1 MVFATR
7 EEEIDYLRDELE
19 RAGYDE
25 ASHQKWDEATL
36 GRVRKL
42 KLLEEEAPRRRRAD
56 VYDESGSD
64 EEESDEEAEEV
75 DEQGIC
81 WSGARGPDMEEEE
94 AEAPA
99 RRRCAHV
106 KEDGRQCPN
115 FVIGNNEK
123 CDDFDPTRFCGAAC
137 AAAAAARAEAL
148 AAKMEAEALERKR
161 ARSESDV
168 GARKPAAR
176 RAAPGMSD
184 MLAACARAPEPEP
197 EAPPSPIAK
206 KKKKKKKPKKA
217 PDEVMTIVVRD
228 CRKES
233 SEEDTTVKLRTSTK
247 LARVFGAYADGL
259 GASVDSL
266 RFLYKGGDVY
276 GDETAGAIGL
286 MEGACLDCVEGDPPK
301 KPKKRVTG
309 TVVRWDGSR
318 GGIEPS
324 EQGSGGRIAVRVSG
338 VRRGTTLQVGDKV
351 EYAVGRKGDAR
362 FALDVMVYAPELRSF
377 VSRRPAV
384 FRRRYA
390 VEATRLQESWRWVVS
405 F

>member
-7 EEEIDYLRDELE
+7 EGEIDYLRDELE
-19 RAGYDE
+19 KAGYDE
-25 ASHQKWDEATL
+25 TSNQKWDEATL

-94 AEAPA
+94 AEAPT

-115 FVIGNNEK
+115 FVLGNNEK

-184 MLAACARAPEPEP
+184 MMAACARAPEPEP
-197 EAPPSPIAK
+197 EPEAPPSPVAK

-217 PDEVMTIVVRD
+217 PDEIMTIVVRD
-228 CRKES
+228 RRKDS

-259 GASVDSL
+259 GVSVDTL

-286 MEGACLDCVEGDPPK
+286 AEGARLDCVEGDPPK
-301 KPKKRVTG
+301 KQKKRVTG
-309 TVVRWDGSR
+309 TVVRWDGCWAAS
-318 GGIEPS
+318 
-324 EQGSGGRIAVRVSG
+324 
-338 VRRGTTLQVGDKV
+338 
-351 EYAVGRKGDAR
+351 
-362 FALDVMVYAPELRSF
+362 
-377 VSRRPAV
+377 SRRSKGPAAASPCAYPV
-384 FRRRYA
+384 FGAAHLSKSEIKSSTRSGAR
-390 VEATRLQESWRWVVS
+390 ATRASRWTSWSTRRPPRPTRTTARPS
-405 F
+405 SRSRT

>member
-25 ASHQKWDEATL
+25 SSNQRWDEATL

-94 AEAPA
+94 AEAPT

-106 KEDGRQCPN
+106 KEDGRQCAN
-115 FVIGNNEK
+115 FVLGNNEK
-123 CDDFDPTRFCGAAC
+123 CDFDPTRFCGAAC

-168 GARKPAAR
+168 GARKPAVR

-197 EAPPSPIAK
+197 EAPPSPVVK
-206 KKKKKKKPKKA
+206 KKKK
-217 PDEVMTIVVRD
+217 
-228 CRKES
+228 
-233 SEEDTTVKLRTSTK
+233 
-247 LARVFGAYADGL
+247 AR
-259 GASVDSL
+259 
-266 RFLYKGGDVY
+266 
-276 GDETAGAIGL
+276 
-286 MEGACLDCVEGDPPK
+286 P
-301 KPKKRVTG
+301 
-309 TVVRWDGSR
+309 
-318 GGIEPS
+318 
-324 EQGSGGRIAVRVSG
+324 
-338 VRRGTTLQVGDKV
+338 
-351 EYAVGRKGDAR
+351 
-362 FALDVMVYAPELRSF
+362 
-377 VSRRPAV
+377 RRPN
-384 FRRRYA
+384 FDRRRTLTA
-390 VEATRLQESWRWVVS
+390 RAPRRRRPRRRRPSPTRS
-405 F
+405 

>member
-25 ASHQKWDEATL
+25 SSNQKWDEATL

-64 EEESDEEAEEV
+64 EEESDDEEEV

-115 FVIGNNEK
+115 FVLGNNEK

-161 ARSESDV
+161 ARSES
-168 GARKPAAR
+168 GR
-176 RAAPGMSD
+176 RG
-184 MLAACARAPEPEP
+184 P
-197 EAPPSPIAK
+197 EA
-206 KKKKKKKPKKA
+206 
-217 PDEVMTIVVRD
+217 
-228 CRKES
+228 
-233 SEEDTTVKLRTSTK
+233 
-247 LARVFGAYADGL
+247 
-259 GASVDSL
+259 
-266 RFLYKGGDVY
+266 
-276 GDETAGAIGL
+276 
-286 MEGACLDCVEGDPPK
+286 
-301 KPKKRVTG
+301 
-309 TVVRWDGSR
+309 
-318 GGIEPS
+318 
-324 EQGSGGRIAVRVSG
+324 
-338 VRRGTTLQVGDKV
+338 
-351 EYAVGRKGDAR
+351 
-362 FALDVMVYAPELRSF
+362 
-377 VSRRPAV
+377 RRPAGG
-384 FRRRYA
+384 A
-390 VEATRLQESWRWVVS
+390 GNE
-405 F
+405 

>member
-25 ASHQKWDEATL
+25 SSNQRWDEATL

-94 AEAPA
+94 AEAPT

-168 GARKPAAR
+168 GARKPAVR
-176 RAAPGMSD
+176 RAAPGLTD
-184 MLAACARAPEPEP
+184 MISACARAPEPEP
-197 EAPPSPIAK
+197 AAPPSPVARK
-206 KKKKKKKPKKA
+206 KKKK
-217 PDEVMTIVVRD
+217 
-228 CRKES
+228 
-233 SEEDTTVKLRTSTK
+233 
-247 LARVFGAYADGL
+247 AR
-259 GASVDSL
+259 
-266 RFLYKGGDVY
+266 
-276 GDETAGAIGL
+276 
-286 MEGACLDCVEGDPPK
+286 P
-301 KPKKRVTG
+301 
-309 TVVRWDGSR
+309 
-318 GGIEPS
+318 
-324 EQGSGGRIAVRVSG
+324 
-338 VRRGTTLQVGDKV
+338 
-351 EYAVGRKGDAR
+351 
-362 FALDVMVYAPELRSF
+362 
-377 VSRRPAV
+377 RRPNFYRWRTLTARAP
-384 FRRRYA
+384 RRRPRRPRRPPP
-390 VEATRLQESWRWVVS
+390 TRS
-405 F
+405 